1 MKKRIALTLLAVTL
15 LAVPLQAILGVGDIV
30 FDPTSYA
37 NAILM
42 MGELV
47 KSYEQLQS
55 QFNLQSFLATAVP
68 VNMSTR
74 YQTATAPWQNL
85 QLPYDRFGN
94 LGAWSQQVN
103 QGGNASGAYQN
114 ASVTLQSYGGGFAQ
128 LTPDEQLKASSQ
140 YASIELADGT
150 NINSME
156 TIGQLRANARATD
169 QALAGLESDSLSS
182 DPSMNSEIAVLNK
195 INAATVANIRT
206 ARDTNRLLLSTLEQ
220 QLADSKRRR
229 DAEVSEINAQIG
241 RLEKGAATK
250 AQYTSTVTETLRGFR
265 WR

>member
-1 MKKRIALTLLAVTL
+1 MKKRIAVTLMAFIL

-42 MGELV
+42 MGQLV
-47 KSYEQLQS
+47 KTYEQVQA
-55 QFNLQSFLATAVP
+55 QFNLQSFLATA
-68 VNMSTR
+68 
-74 YQTATAPWQNL
+74 PWQNL
-85 QLPYDRFGN
+85 QVPYDRFGN
-94 LGAWSQQVN
+94 LSAWSQQAN

-114 ASVTLQSYGGGFAQ
+114 ASVPLQSYGGGFAQ

-150 NINSME
+150 NIASME

-182 DPSMNSEIAVLNK
+182 DPSMNSEVAVLNK
-195 INAATVANIRT
+195 INAASVAYIRT

-220 QLADSKRRR
+220 QLAESKRRR
-229 DAEVSEINAQIG
+229 DADVSEINAQIE

-250 AQYTSTVTETLRGFR
+250 AQFTSTVTETLRGFR

>member
-1 MKKRIALTLLAVTL
+1 MKKRIAVTLMAFIL

-42 MGELV
+42 MGQLV
-47 KSYEQLQS
+47 KTYEQVQA

-68 VNMSTR
+68 VNMSGR
-74 YQTATAPWQNL
+74 YQTASAPWQNL
-85 QLPYDRFGN
+85 QVPYDRFGN
-94 LGAWSQQVN
+94 LSAWSQQAN

-114 ASVTLQSYGGGFAQ
+114 ASVPLQSYGGGFAQ

-150 NINSME
+150 NIASME

-182 DPSMNSEIAVLNK
+182 DPSMNSEVAVLNK
-195 INAATVANIRT
+195 INAASVAYIRT

-220 QLADSKRRR
+220 QLAESKRRR
-229 DAEVSEINAQIG
+229 DADVSEINAQIE

-250 AQYTSTVTETLRGFR
+250 AQFTSTVTETLRGFR